1 MSQKCHKNVT
11 KMSRFTVSSN
21 SRNAHLAA
29 AAAAAAVVA
38 VVVAA
43 LAAARVVLVM
53 AEMVDRTEPR
63 TNHQL
68 YLRDSRLYKRMKTI
82 RIVFFYN

>member
-1 MSQKCHKNVT
+1 MSQKCQALQYLQIAAMHT
-11 KMSRFTVSSN
+11 
-21 SRNAHLAA
+21 HLAA
-29 AAAAAAVVA
+29 AAAAAAADVVA

-68 YLRDSRLYKRMKTI
+68 YLHDSRLYKRMKTI